1 MNRYFSF
8 FLFLLIIKLVR
19 IEEMKGGVDW
29 ERFLCIVL
37 VSLVL
42 SVFFLEIQ
50 KLEGI
55 ELTLTEEIKEIV
67 LIIVGVSFIF
77 SLIGQIVWAYFVTKK
92 WIK

>member
-1 MNRYFSF
+1 MGALS
-8 FLFLLIIKLVR
+8 IIV
-19 IEEMKGGVDW
+19 
-29 ERFLCIVL
+29 CIVL

>member
-1 MNRYFSF
+1 MGA
-8 FLFLLIIKLVR
+8 LFIIV
-19 IEEMKGGVDW
+19 
-29 ERFLCIVL
+29 CIVL
-37 VSLVL
+37 GRLVL

>member
-1 MNRYFSF
+1 MGS
-8 FLFLLIIKLVR
+8 LSIIV
-19 IEEMKGGVDW
+19 
-29 ERFLCIVL
+29 CIVL

>member
-1 MNRYFSF
+1 MGA
-8 FLFLLIIKLVR
+8 LFII
-19 IEEMKGGVDW
+19 I
-29 ERFLCIVL
+29 CIVL
-37 VSLVL
+37 VSLIL
-42 SVFFLEIQ
+42 SFFVLEIQ

-55 ELTLTEEIKEIV
+55 ELTLTEELKEIA

>member
-1 MNRYFSF
+1 MEA
-8 FLFLLIIKLVR
+8 LFII
-19 IEEMKGGVDW
+19 I
-29 ERFLCIVL
+29 CIVL
-37 VSLVL
+37 VSLIL
-42 SVFFLEIQ
+42 SFFVFEIQ

-55 ELTLTEEIKEIV
+55 ELTLTEELKEIA

>member
-1 MNRYFSF
+1 MGA
-8 FLFLLIIKLVR
+8 LFII
-19 IEEMKGGVDW
+19 I
-29 ERFLCIVL
+29 CIVL
-37 VSLVL
+37 VSLIL
-42 SVFFLEIQ
+42 SFFVFEIQ

-55 ELTLTEEIKEIV
+55 ELTLTEELKEIA